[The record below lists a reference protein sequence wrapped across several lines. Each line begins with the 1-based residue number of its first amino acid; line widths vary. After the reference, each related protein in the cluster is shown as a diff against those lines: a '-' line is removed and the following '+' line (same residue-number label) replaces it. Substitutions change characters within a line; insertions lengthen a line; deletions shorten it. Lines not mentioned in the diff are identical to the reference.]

1 MSNEDLTG
9 KVIAFSYYGLFKT
22 ADNIEI
28 PAVVDP
34 SRGATST
41 NSMVAGGCLPNA
53 LISTSDGCGNQ
64 TSLKIGRNKAGAA
77 ICGPL
82 LIDDAN
88 YGTADSI
95 NTNCRIGVCICN
107 GGVAIADALH
117 VDGSTGNLTST
128 IKGSFCNIGS
138 TCVTGDT
145 NLGSTNN
152 NYTVS
157 CGDFF
162 VGGNNT
168 PNGRCVSIDAST
180 GNTSICGSL
189 DVAGSTCLRGGVGI
203 IGTTGITGD
212 LNVTGNINATCDI
225 TAYSSSDKRLKTDL
239 SRIGDSSSII
249 NSLTGY
255 RFNWDSNKTNKD
267 GSDVGIIAQDVQKVL
282 PVIVKERDDGYL
294 AVDYI
299 KLIPIL
305 IEEVK
310 SLNNRIVTLEGK
322 LNN

>member
-1 MSNEDLTG
+1 MSNKDLTG

-41 NSMVAGGCLPNA
+41 NSMVAVGCLPNA

-117 VDGSTGNLTST
+117 VNGSDGNLTST

-180 GNTSICGSL
+180 GNTSICGNL

-203 IGTTGITGD
+203 IGTTVISGN
-212 LNVTGNINATCDI
+212 LNVTGDV
-225 TAYSSSDKRLKTDL
+225 TAFYSSDKRL
-239 SRIGDSSSII
+239 
-249 NSLTGY
+249 
-255 RFNWDSNKTNKD
+255 
-267 GSDVGIIAQDVQKVL
+267 
-282 PVIVKERDDGYL
+282 
-294 AVDYI
+294 
-299 KLIPIL
+299 
-305 IEEVK
+305 
-310 SLNNRIVTLEGK
+310 
-322 LNN
+322 

>member
-95 NTNCRIGVCICN
+95 NNNCRIGVCVCN

-117 VDGSTGNLTST
+117 VNGSDGNLKST

-145 NLGSTNN
+145 NLGSANG

-157 CGDFF
+157 CGDLF
-162 VGGNNT
+162 VGGNDT
-168 PNGRCVSIDAST
+168 QNGRCVSIAATT
-180 GNTSICGSL
+180 GNTSICGTL
-189 DVAGSTCLRGGVGI
+189 DVAGGTCLRSGVGI
-203 IGTTGITGD
+203 IGTTVITGN
-212 LNVTGNINATCDI
+212 LNVTDDI
-225 TAYSSSDKRLKTDL
+225 TAFYSSDKRLKTDL
-239 SRIGDSSSII
+239 SKIGDSSSII

-255 RFNWDSNKTNKD
+255 RFNWDSNKTNRE

-299 KLIPIL
+299 KLIPVL

-310 SLNNRIVTLEGK
+310 SLNNRIVTLEDQ

>member
-1 MSNEDLTG
+1 MSNKDLTG
-9 KVIAFSYYGLFKT
+9 EVIAFSYYGLIKT

-28 PAVVDP
+28 PQVADP

-41 NSMVAGGCLPNA
+41 NSMVAGGCTPNA
-53 LISTSDGCGNQ
+53 LVSTSDGCGNQ
-64 TSLKIGRNKAGAA
+64 TSLKIGQNKAGAA

-82 LIDDAN
+82 LIDDAG
-88 YGTADSI
+88 YGKIDSI
-95 NTNCRIGVCICN
+95 NSNCRIGVCVCN
-107 GGVAIADALH
+107 GGLAIADALH

-145 NLGSTNN
+145 NLGSGNG

-162 VGGNNT
+162 VGGTNV
-168 PNGRCVSIDAST
+168 PNGRCVSIDAVT

-203 IGTTGITGD
+203 IGTTEITGN
-212 LNVTGNINATCDI
+212 LNVSGDV
-225 TAYSSSDKRLKTDL
+225 TAFYSSDKRLKTDL

-255 RFNWDSNKTNKD
+255 RFNWDSNKTNRE
-267 GSDVGIIAQDVQKVL
+267 GSDVGIIAQDTQKVL
-282 PVIVKERDDGYL
+282 PVIVKEREDGYL

-299 KLIPIL
+299 KLIPVL

-310 SLNNRIVTLEGK
+310 SLNNRIVTLEDQ